1 MRRVLVHSRCVAHQS
16 TSCAAVGMR
25 VLSPVFLLPHALTSV
40 CSVRRYMSPEQVSS
54 TGHGFES
61 DWWALG
67 VLIYEMIYGE
77 PPFGGE
83 GKNETQVY
91 AEISLFD
98 GHLDFDAPNSTRA
111 VPVQNYG
118 ALGEGM

>member
-1 MRRVLVHSRCVAHQS
+1 
-16 TSCAAVGMR
+16 
-25 VLSPVFLLPHALTSV
+25 
-40 CSVRRYMSPEQVSS
+40 MSPEQVSS
-54 TGHGFES
+54 MGHGFES

-98 GHLDFDAPNSTRA
+98 GLLDFDAPGSVRTGRFQT
-111 VPVQNYG
+111 VGPC
-118 ALGEGM
+118 EK